1 MSQIPAKGWPF
12 DGPGGNMELE
22 ATFPCPEAT
31 ALGLFASNLQEIPC
45 WLETNISAT
54 NSIFEPMMVRTFRW
68 DMDWFPRPVLINIRF
83 LSPIKFS
90 RKLPL
95 KLSMSVSRLDL
106 FQASKHLQFS
116 PGSSFRFGMIWS
128 EAFSGILRQPPP
140 RVNAHVWGLRRFW
153 LFRCVGSA
161 GFPRGRNKCG
171 LGIFCLQLVVAHNA
185 YIMPNAAVTVWEAS
199 CCNPSHDFSW
209 LIWKSRIMTTDNR
222 A

>member
-116 PGSSFRFGMIWS
+116 PGSSFRFGWFDPRPSVVFWGNHHRGSMPTFGAS
-128 EAFSGILRQPPP
+128 EDFGCF
-140 RVNAHVWGLRRFW
+140 VVWDPQG
-153 LFRCVGSA
+153 FRGAGTSA
-161 GFPRGRNKCG
+161 AWGF
-171 LGIFCLQLVVAHNA
+171 FA
-185 YIMPNAAVTVWEAS
+185 
-199 CCNPSHDFSW
+199 FSW
-209 LIWKSRIMTTDNR
+209 LLLIMPISCLMQR
-222 A
+222 